1 MLEETTDYTIAY
13 LIKPYIPSSKDN
25 GGFARIIE
33 KWMDPI
39 TGSRCLARVYRE
51 RGDDFYFKKESGV
64 FEERMS
70 NQVSYDQMFRI
81 FEFLWALK
89 DCHLT
94 RLQGQNSHDKH
105 GNKVRNDKFCSALSY
120 YRGLDMDDRPV
131 QAKHFERF
139 LNRVI
144 GCKPSSG
151 VWKVFITRPEKS
163 YVENFTMK
171 TIPKATFKSAIWACK
186 SVTCPWCWWR
196 KYRTLYRVCRMPQ
209 GEMKKF
215 GGSIHEGLGFPD
227 KVSVT
232 YIECNHEA
240 ILGTLA
246 KEFIRLS
253 HYLVNNR
260 PGMDGSI
267 SRGTS
272 EFDPASSVLK
282 IFHPSVRDF
291 MINPDLSFERFPVLV
306 YKTFRKIGVRMA
318 YIHTSS
324 AVQDKRLEYV
334 TLPPESRGCGRKFP
348 FPVLFARLSGIP
360 LDEALY
366 FWAMPF
372 PYTLYDTHA
381 VTMLDY
387 IRYFYKVNRYTVL
400 RVGGKRVGRWL
411 EPPSL
416 VGDY

>member
-13 LIKPYIPSSKDN
+13 LIRPYIHSFPDS
-25 GGFARIIE
+25 GGFAKIIE

-39 TGSRCLARVYRE
+39 TGSRCLARVYQERE
-51 RGDDFYFKKESGV
+51 DDFYFKKESEV

-70 NQVSYDQMFRI
+70 NRSNYDRMFRI

-105 GNKVRNDKFCSALSY
+105 GNKIRDDQFGSVLSF
-120 YRGLDMDDRPV
+120 YRDLNIDDRPPFPV
-131 QAKHFERF
+131 KALERF

-171 TIPKATFKSAIWACK
+171 TIPKATFQSSRFACR
-186 SVTCPWCWWR
+186 SVICPWCWWR
-196 KYRTLYRVCRMPQ
+196 KYRTLYRVCKMPQ

-232 YIECNHEA
+232 YIECRHEA
-240 ILGTLA
+240 VLGTTA

-267 SRGTS
+267 SRGAS
-272 EFDPASSVLK
+272 EFDQASSVLK
-282 IFHPSVRDF
+282 IFHPSVRNF
-291 MINPDLSFERFPVLV
+291 TIRPDLSFERMSESV
-306 YKTFRKIGVRMA
+306 YFKGVRMA

-324 AVQDKRLEYV
+324 AAQDRRFEHV

-348 FPVLFARLSGIP
+348 FPVLFARLTGIP

-381 VTMLDY
+381 VTLLKY
-387 IRYFYKVNRYTVL
+387 INHFYNVTRYTVL